1 MTLLT
6 VPLAIDGDM
15 LIREVESD
23 WYLLASYSL
32 SASWKRNKQ
41 FLMSETQVS
50 IYQADYQFSMEMIRV
65 VIN

>member
-32 SASWKRNKQ
+32 SASWKRKKQ

-50 IYQADYQFSMEMIRV
+50 IYHADYQFSMEMIRV